1 MRTRVSKYLISL
13 SLLLF
18 TAVIHA
24 EANPQVLVE
33 NAINQMLKELETN
46 KAKIAEDKTVVR
58 GIVEQVILPN
68 MAINTISRRVMGK
81 HARKA
86 SDEQKARF
94 AEAFKG
100 YMIRFYSNAF
110 AEYTDETVDFL
121 EAPEFEKKKRV
132 TVRTKLNRASGAPIP
147 IDYKLQRSGDSWKI
161 VDVKIEGISLVIS
174 NRSQFGGNIS
184 RDGLD
189 TVIAKLEYKNEN
201 ESEAEEEQ

>member
-1 MRTRVSKYLISL
+1 MRTKVSQLLLSL

-18 TAVIHA
+18 TVVAHA
-24 EANPQVLVE
+24 EVNPQILVE
-33 NAINQMLKELETN
+33 KSINQMLQELEIN
-46 KAKIAEDKTVVR
+46 KAKISEDKTIVR
-58 GIVEQVILPN
+58 GIVENVILPN
-68 MAINTISRRVMGK
+68 MAVNTISRKVMGK

-86 SDEQKARF
+86 TKEQKSRF
-94 AEAFKG
+94 ADAFKG

-110 AEYTDETVDFL
+110 AEYTNETVDFL
-121 EAPEFEKKKRV
+121 EEPKFNNQKRV

-161 VDVKIEGISLVIS
+161 IDVKIEGISLVIS

-189 TVIAKLEYKNEN
+189 TVIAKLEYKNE
-201 ESEAEEEQ
+201 SEQ